1 MKTIELPK
9 KVRDFFTGKNRIR
22 LIVILGMCGML
33 LIMLSEILPSDKTEE
48 VQSDETAQS
57 TSDETE
63 IYKAQTEKELT
74 ELLSQINGVGECTV
88 MVTVEGTTEYVYAEN
103 LTKYIDENETS
114 SSEKYENEIV
124 MVEKEGEKQALVKKI
139 IKPQI
144 NGVAVVCEGGGDI
157 KINERIIRTV
167 ATALGI
173 SSSKIIVEQK
183 S

>member
-1 MKTIELPK
+1 
-9 KVRDFFTGKNRIR
+9 
-22 LIVILGMCGML
+22 
-33 LIMLSEILPSDKTEE
+33 
-48 VQSDETAQS
+48 
-57 TSDETE
+57 
-63 IYKAQTEKELT
+63 
-74 ELLSQINGVGECTV
+74 
-88 MVTVEGTTEYVYAEN
+88 VEGTTEYVYAEN

-157 KINERIIRTV
+157 KINERIIKTV